1 MHLTCVTEQ
10 NWNMFTHFLHILVY
24 NGCQKLMAGIHGP
37 TDSLQAMLQL
47 LKMQYKVQPKS
58 KLKSKINNKM

>member
-47 LKMQYKVQPKS
+47 LKMQ
-58 KLKSKINNKM
+58 